1 MQTIVLTGGNGLLG
15 HEVIS
20 LLSAS
25 DSFHI
30 ISLQHHLDETQ
41 SRSNV
46 TYVQADL
53 TDAAFIDKLPAQA
66 FAVFHLAQSNHFR
79 KFPEMAEDIFNINC
93 KATQLLLNYALK
105 AGVKKFIFTSTGGV
119 YSGIQ
124 KSFKE
129 DDARC
134 FDVKTGYYANSKY
147 IAELLIQ
154 NYNSL
159 LDTIIFRPF
168 FIYGKRQKKD
178 MLIPRLISNVRAGN
192 ELKLDGQNGLHVNP
206 IHVTD
211 AANALVK
218 SLQLNGSHI
227 FNLGGPDTVS
237 LREIGELI
245 GARLN
250 TAAHFNMNMDN
261 IPKDIV
267 GDISHLNATLYQP
280 TIHFKDGLNELIDYA
295 E

>member
-1 MQTIVLTGGNGLLG
+1 MQTIILTGGNGLLG

-20 LLSAS
+20 LLSQTNA
-25 DSFHI
+25 FQI
-30 ISLQHHLDETQ
+30 ISIQQTIDETM
-41 SRSNV
+41 SLPNV
-46 TYVQADL
+46 TYLQADL
-53 TDAAFIDKLPAQA
+53 SKPSFIEQLPDQA

-79 KFPEMAEDIFNINC
+79 KFPEMADDIFNINC

-124 KSFKE
+124 KSFNE
-129 DDARC
+129 TEAMC

-154 NYNSL
+154 NYNAL
-159 LDTIIFRPF
+159 FDTIIFRPF

-178 MLIPRLISNVRAGN
+178 MLIPRLISNVKAGN
-192 ELKLDGQNGLHVNP
+192 EITLDGQDGLHVNP
-206 IHVTD
+206 VHVSD
-211 AANALVK
+211 AANALLK
-218 SLQLNGSHI
+218 SLQLEGSHI

-245 GARLN
+245 AERMN
-250 TAAHFNMNMDN
+250 TTALFKHHLDN

-267 GDISHLNATLYQP
+267 GDISHLTHKLYQP
-280 TIHFKDGLNELIDYA
+280 NIRFRDGLNELIDYA